1 MIMNKIIKIILVL
14 LVVIYLLI
22 GFWMWYTLGKP
33 MNKLIWIITWGRVAP
48 RAFYDVFIKGI

>member
-1 MIMNKIIKIILVL
+1 MNKIIKIILVL